1 MILSL
6 TELAAQDPR
15 ALRRAVGG
23 KAAGLAGLVAM
34 GLPVPPAVV
43 VPVEALQAHLTA
55 AGLWAAARR
64 GEDLSEALAGTR
76 MAPALSAALRAAV
89 STLGPAEE
97 LLLAVRSS
105 AVDEDQGAA
114 SFAGQ
119 YLTLLG
125 VRPGPALDEAVL
137 RCWASA
143 WSPVAAAYR
152 QARGRKGIAAA
163 PMAVVV
169 QRLVQPRC
177 AGVMFTVNP
186 ANGSW
191 RELVVEAAWGQG
203 EAVVSGAVVPEL
215 HRVRRPRRTP
225 RPVQRLL
232 ARARLEPI
240 ATTPGQQEL
249 RLRVDPRAARPE
261 LLSEPLPVELKRR
274 PCLEREELL
283 RLCRLGLRVEGRL
296 GGPAD
301 VEWALDEGGTAWVLQ
316 ARPVTAGADVRRSGP
331 ALWTRRFVGERW
343 TAPATPLGW
352 SLMRELLE
360 WFIAYPETSRR
371 LLGGEAP
378 TRLHRHA
385 PYFNVTVFRHLAFK
399 APGFPPPRFMVEL
412 LPPDEERTWL
422 RRRAQAP
429 DLRVYASILSETLRE
444 RRWQR
449 FRWNLF
455 TNPRAWT
462 ALLPELDRALSEL
475 SAPIPHRAEALARTQ
490 ACMGLARQYVKVHI
504 CSLLFANI
512 WFQAAAAA
520 LEADGMGAL
529 ELDLLSPPE
538 HSLTARVNRD
548 LWRLGRG
555 ELALEDLLAAHGHR
569 ADGSW
574 ELFTPRWREE
584 PAQAL
589 ELAGVAALGPDP
601 EIAARVASQRARE
614 ALGRLRGP
622 TAAVVRL
629 ARSYLALREDQRY
642 AFDRIT
648 WAWKQAW
655 LWLEADAGL
664 ALRYLEQGE
673 VRSLLDGEL
682 PRAHAQ
688 GLIERRHAE
697 REEERARRAAGDEPP
712 TFLVGDEQAPDD
724 LAPGRVLEGTGIS
737 PGVATGPARILRS
750 LGDAHRL
757 RPGDILVTRA
767 TDPAWTPLFLNAR
780 GVVLELGG
788 MLSHGAVLAREYRLP
803 AVVNVA
809 GATSVL
815 QDGQTITVDGGSGRV
830 WLR

>member
-1 MILSL
+1 
-6 TELAAQDPR
+6 
-15 ALRRAVGG
+15 LRD
-23 KAAGLAGLVAM
+23 
-34 GLPVPPAVV
+34 
-43 VPVEALQAHLTA
+43 
-55 AGLWAAARR
+55 AAAR
-64 GEDLSEALAGTR
+64 
-76 MAPALSAALRAAV
+76 
-89 STLGPAEE
+89 LGPPND

-105 AVDEDQGAA
+105 AVDEDQGGA

-125 VRPGPALDEAVL
+125 VRPGPGLDDAVL

-143 WSPVAAAYR
+143 WSPAAAAYR
-152 QARGRKGIAAA
+152 RARGRKGIAAA

-186 ANGSW
+186 ATGSW

-215 HRVRRPRRTP
+215 HVVRRPRRTP

-232 ARARLEPI
+232 ARVRLEPLS
-240 ATTPGQQEL
+240 TTPGQQEHL
-249 RLRVDPRAARPE
+249 LRVDPHAARPA
-261 LLSEPLPVELKRR
+261 LVAVPLPAELRGR
-274 PCLEREELL
+274 PCLERAALL
-283 RLCRLGLRVEGRL
+283 GLARLGLRVEGRL
-296 GGPAD
+296 GTPAD
-301 VEWALDEGGTAWVLQ
+301 VEWALDAEGTGWVLQ

-343 TAPATPLGW
+343 TAPTTPLGW

-371 LLGGEAP
+371 LLGGAPP
-378 TRLHRHA
+378 TRLHRLA

-412 LPPDEERTWL
+412 LPPAEEQGWL

-429 DLRVYASILSETLRE
+429 DLRVYASILSETFRE

-455 TNPRAWT
+455 LNPRAWR
-462 ALLPELDRALSEL
+462 ALLPQLERGLAEL
-475 SAPIPHRAEALARTQ
+475 STPIDRRAEALARTQ
-490 ACMGLARQYVKVHI
+490 ACMGLAREYVKVHI

-520 LEADGMGAL
+520 LEADGQGAW

-538 HSLTARVNRD
+538 DSLTARVNRD

-555 ELALEDLLAAHGHR
+555 ELSLEELLVAHGHR

-589 ELAGVAALGPDP
+589 ELARVAAQGPDP
-601 EIAARVASQRARE
+601 ALAAAAGAQRARQ
-614 ALGRLRGP
+614 ALASLAGP

-642 AFDRIT
+642 VFDRIT

-655 LWLEADAGL
+655 LWLEADTGL

-682 PRAHAQ
+682 PRARAEA
-688 GLIERRHAE
+688 LIARRRAE
-697 REEERARRAAGDEPP
+697 REEELARRAAGDEPP
-712 TFLVGDEQAPDD
+712 TFLVGDEEEPAD
-724 LAPGRVLEGTGIS
+724 LARGRVLSGTGIS
-737 PGVATGPARILRS
+737 PGVATGPARIVRS
-750 LGDAHRL
+750 LADAHRL

-815 QDGQTITVDGGSGRV
+815 QDGQTVTVDGGRGRV